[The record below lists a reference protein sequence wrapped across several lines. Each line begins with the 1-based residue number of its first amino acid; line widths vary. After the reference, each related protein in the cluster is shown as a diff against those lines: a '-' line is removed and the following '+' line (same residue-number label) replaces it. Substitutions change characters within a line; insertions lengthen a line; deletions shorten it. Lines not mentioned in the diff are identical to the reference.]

1 MAVRTRFLRLFHG
14 GRGRFASCGAVG
26 AAQRSRAV
34 LPRPNLIP
42 RRLPLLH
49 SRASRAH
56 HRHLGGTAAALPRCR
71 SGASSW
77 ALGPCLAALRAQHS
91 ISPQPVSRFMS
102 ARLISVAAGLRIVT
116 ATNLAVLLRRGSR
129 LEGSE
134 GDRRNALA
142 EKLEA
147 VVLAT
152 ACAVATRSAAAAL
165 TWQTQLIQTYR
176 MTRARR
182 RAAYR
187 LRRSS
192 SS

>member
-1 MAVRTRFLRLFHG
+1 
-14 GRGRFASCGAVG
+14 
-26 AAQRSRAV
+26 
-34 LPRPNLIP
+34 
-42 RRLPLLH
+42 
-49 SRASRAH
+49 
-56 HRHLGGTAAALPRCR
+56 
-71 SGASSW
+71 
-77 ALGPCLAALRAQHS
+77 
-91 ISPQPVSRFMS
+91 MS